1 MSSIGTPSGS
11 ATPTSISAQPGVLG
25 SAWFDRTIAAIAC
38 VPFVFFGYERYLHG
52 GLNLPLIILWIELA
66 MLIVP
71 MLIRRP
77 PKRVTTNPWFWL
89 LTYIETY
96 WLLMPILGPGHPI
109 VSRTTYDVVAFVGLG
124 ICVWGRVSLGRN
136 IGFVPAQREL
146 VAGGAYKYMRHPLY
160 ASLLVVDL
168 SVALAVYSPRNVVL
182 IAIGMFWF
190 LLKSVVEESFLKLD
204 PQYAAYMQRVRARW
218 IPFVI

>member
-1 MSSIGTPSGS
+1 MPQSVCPSERHSVS
-11 ATPTSISAQPGVLG
+11 AHMKFLGHPVL
-25 SAWFDRTIAAIAC
+25 DRAIATVAC
-38 VPFVFFGYERYLHG
+38 IPFVFFGYERYLHG
-52 GLNLPLIILWIELA
+52 GLTLPLIILWIELA

-71 MLIRRP
+71 MLVRRP
-77 PKRVTTNPWFWL
+77 PKRVTANPWLWL
-89 LTYIETY
+89 LTYVETY
-96 WLLMPILGPGHPI
+96 WLLMPILGPGRPI
-109 VSRTTYDVVAFVGLG
+109 VSRTAYDVVALVGLG

-146 VAGGAYKYMRHPLY
+146 VAEGAYKYVRHPLY
-160 ASLLVVDL
+160 TSLLVVDL

-190 LLKSVVEESFLKLD
+190 LLKSVVEEGFLKSD

-218 IPFVI
+218 IPFVV